1 MTKVTILKGNLGR
14 DAELKKTRTN
24 EDVLSFPVGTSQGH
38 GDRKKTIWYRC
49 AVWGKRAVSLAPYL
63 TKGTMVGITGELEID
78 EYEGK
83 TQHKI
88 AVDPNGVE
96 ILSRPENA
104 QRQPTAHDRAK
115 ANGYQPDNLDDLDTP
130 F

>member
-1 MTKVTILKGNLGR
+1 
-14 DAELKKTRTN
+14 
-24 EDVLSFPVGTSQGH
+24 
-38 GDRKKTIWYRC
+38 
-49 AVWGKRAVSLAPYL
+49 
-63 TKGTMVGITGELEID
+63 MVGITGELEID

-96 ILSRPENA
+96 ILSRSENA
-104 QRQPTAHDRAK
+104 QRQPTAHDKAK
-115 ANGYQPDNLDDLDTP
+115 ANGYQPEPFDDLDAP